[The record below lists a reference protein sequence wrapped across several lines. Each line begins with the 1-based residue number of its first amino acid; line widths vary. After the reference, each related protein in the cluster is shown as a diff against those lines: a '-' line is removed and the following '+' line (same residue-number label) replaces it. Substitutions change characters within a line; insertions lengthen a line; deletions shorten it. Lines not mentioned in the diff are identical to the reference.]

1 MVQTLGT
8 SKSGGRPSRVRRL
21 ARRAAGHRSQLNP
34 AVSSFIPSAMIHA
47 TADLAPDR
55 DNNAK
60 AIIALD
66 AYLRHLEHGMV
77 ARLQALETTVPSSQ
91 QAEQP
96 EPQQKSSPPQPSVP
110 STVVAR
116 LQALEDIVFSPP
128 HPQPPSP
135 PTVTTGLQQLCGWM
149 LKMVSAANFT
159 FPCTARRTRGG
170 SKPASTPPTAS
181 SNTSPQETGTAIT
194 SASPAVTTPAV
205 TVTIPPVS
213 QQDSHTEADEA
224 PAPTESE
231 AATLTN
237 HASPGQPSLPHKRL
251 NLTLHSRGGGEGE
264 SDAGRERLAAV
275 TMPAEPDHGGAASE
289 QQGPSAGTR
298 RTTHLRASGEC
309 ADTED
314 SNGGIFLEFLLE
326 FGGWHDADFDPA
338 LGHLLSPWHLSC
350 AIKVQTFWRGLLAK
364 VQLSDLRWLDPIK
377 DTKAVDAMTGPYTPT
392 QFHPRELREENVPLD
407 FYDKSWEI
415 RGSNHSGGRR
425 RALTKRDHADGYVR
439 VGDPEF
445 PGPEF
450 QAWKKSI
457 VNDLHPVLGQLNS
470 CYQPGLVPLCIFP
483 MVVDHPAGFFDIE
496 SINGFSSVWR
506 ESLAQ
511 VANLAATYGIFRVF
525 QPQDIA
531 RVRAFLDFWGGR
543 SAHRV
548 RRLYAISNKHGAGMG
563 PLNNHVC
570 LSDPITDGWRGN
582 KKGEHGDGYRG
593 ISGMPSWFI
602 AILNTLAAA
611 VNKDAPLA

>member
-1 MVQTLGT
+1 
-8 SKSGGRPSRVRRL
+8 
-21 ARRAAGHRSQLNP
+21 
-34 AVSSFIPSAMIHA
+34 MIHA
-47 TADLAPDR
+47 AADLAPDR

-116 LQALEDIVFSPP
+116 LQALEDIVFSLP
-128 HPQPPSP
+128 HPQQPEPPQQSSQPPSP

-251 NLTLHSRGGGEGE
+251 NLTLHSRGGGEGD
-264 SDAGRERLAAV
+264 SDAGREGSAAGTV
-275 TMPAEPDHGGAASE
+275 PAAPAHGAAAGTVPAAPAHGGAAGTVPAEPDHGGAASA
-289 QQGPSAGTR
+289 QQDTSARTLS
-298 RTTHLRASGEC
+298 TTHLEAVGEC

-314 SNGGIFLEFLLE
+314 SNSGFFLGFLRE
-326 FGGWHDADFDPA
+326 FGGWGDADFDPV
-338 LGHLLSPWHLSC
+338 LGRLLSSWHLSLV
-350 AIKVQTFWRGLLAK
+350 IKVQTFWRGYRAWQHLE
-364 VQLSDLRWLDPIK
+364 VLRLNAPIEDK
-377 DTKAVDAMTGPYTPT
+377 IAVDTMTGPYTRT
-392 QFHPRELREENVPLD
+392 QFLSLELRQQGVPFD
-407 FYDKSWEI
+407 FYDQSWADDSI
-415 RGSNHSGGRR
+415 SRPRLRVLTISKKVTPLIAFGFLNGR
-425 RALTKRDHADGYVR
+425 
-439 VGDPEF
+439 
-445 PGPEF
+445 
-450 QAWKKSI
+450 
-457 VNDLHPVLGQLNS
+457 
-470 CYQPGLVPLCIFP
+470 
-483 MVVDHPAGFFDIE
+483 
-496 SINGFSSVWR
+496 
-506 ESLAQ
+506 
-511 VANLAATYGIFRVF
+511 
-525 QPQDIA
+525 
-531 RVRAFLDFWGGR
+531 
-543 SAHRV
+543 
-548 RRLYAISNKHGAGMG
+548 
-563 PLNNHVC
+563 
-570 LSDPITDGWRGN
+570 
-582 KKGEHGDGYRG
+582 
-593 ISGMPSWFI
+593 
-602 AILNTLAAA
+602 
-611 VNKDAPLA
+611 